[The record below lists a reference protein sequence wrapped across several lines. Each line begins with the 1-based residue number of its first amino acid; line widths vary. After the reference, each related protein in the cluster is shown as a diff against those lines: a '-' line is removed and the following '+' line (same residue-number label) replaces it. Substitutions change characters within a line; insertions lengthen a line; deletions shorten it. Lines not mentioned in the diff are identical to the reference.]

1 MKLEI
6 TREQYVRIIEKII
19 QDFLKELKKSLINL
33 SSFLSCYF
41 HKTFGYLEISY
52 LKCYIES

>member
-19 QDFLKELKKSLINL
+19 QDFPKELKFL

-41 HKTFGYLEISY
+41 SKTFGYLEISY

>member
-33 SSFLSCYF
+33 SP
-41 HKTFGYLEISY
+41 
-52 LKCYIES
+52 LKELK

>member
-33 SSFLSCYF
+33 SS
-41 HKTFGYLEISY
+41 
-52 LKCYIES
+52 LKELKKELKRNSNF

>member
-19 QDFLKELKKSLINL
+19 QDFPKELKKSLKHL
-33 SSFLSCYF
+33 D
-41 HKTFGYLEISY
+41 T
-52 LKCYIES
+52 LKSVI

>member
-6 TREQYVRIIEKII
+6 IREQYVRIIEKII

-33 SSFLSCYF
+33 SS
-41 HKTFGYLEISY
+41 
-52 LKCYIES
+52 LKELK